1 MNYGFVKVAAAVPR
15 VKVAD
20 CKFNSERLEG
30 LITIAEG
37 KGVQILTF
45 PEMCITG
52 YTCGDLFAQQLL
64 LEQAEMALIQIL
76 NSTRQLDIISI
87 LGMPVV
93 VNSTVINAAVVI
105 QKGKIL
111 GVVPKTYLP
120 NYKEFYE
127 QRWFTSA
134 LQVSENSVRL
144 CGQIVPMG
152 NNLLFETAETT
163 FGIEICEDLWATVPP
178 SSSLALQGAE
188 IIFNLSADDE
198 GIGKHNYLCSLIS
211 QQSAR
216 CISGYVFSSSG
227 FGESTT
233 DVVFAGNGLIY
244 ENGYLLARS
253 ERFCMEEQLI
263 INEIDVECIRAERR
277 VNTTFAANK
286 ANCPGKEAV
295 RISTEFVNSKDLNL
309 TRTFNP
315 HPFVP
320 QGSELNSRCEEIF
333 SIQIA
338 GLLHTGAKTA
348 VIGISGGLDSTLAL
362 LVCVKTFDKLGLS
375 RKDILGITM
384 PGFGTTD
391 RTYHNAI
398 DLMNS
403 LGVSIREISIREA
416 CIQHFKDIGH
426 DLNIHDVTYE
436 NSQARER
443 TQILMDI
450 ANQTW
455 GMVIGTGDLSEL
467 ALGWATYNGDHMSM
481 YGVNAG
487 IPKTLVKH
495 LVQWVAENGMD
506 ETSKATL
513 LDIVDTPISPE
524 LIPADENGEIKQK
537 TEDLVG
543 PYELH
548 DFFLY
553 YFLRFGFRPSKIY
566 YLANI
571 AFKGNYDEETIKKK
585 VMSMYTDPD
594 HIKVSD
600 PGKIEGNCV
609 FTYLDAFCKPEHFE
623 KYLPE
628 YENLDALKAHYQR
641 GGLGD
646 VKVKRFLNSVMQEE
660 LAPIRERRL
669 EWQAKLPEVV
679 KILEEGTK
687 KAYATAEKTL
697 DEVKSSM
704 KINYFKDNSLI

>member
-93 VNSTVINAAVVI
+93 VSSTVINAAVVI

-253 ERFCMEEQLI
+253 ERFCLEEQLI

-338 GLLHTGAKTA
+338 GLAQRLLHTGARTA

-553 YFLRFGFRPSKIY
+553 YFLRFGF
-566 YLANI
+566 LAQT
-571 AFKGNYDEETIKKK
+571 AFSGVYDDETIKKWLQTFFRRFFNQQFKRSCLPDGPK
-585 VMSMYTDPD
+585 VGSISISPRGDWRMP
-594 HIKVSD
+594 SD
-600 PGKIEGNCV
+600 
-609 FTYLDAFCKPEHFE
+609 ASS
-623 KYLPE
+623 
-628 YENLDALKAHYQR
+628 AAWLKEIA
-641 GGLGD
+641 
-646 VKVKRFLNSVMQEE
+646 E
-660 LAPIRERRL
+660 L
-669 EWQAKLPEVV
+669 
-679 KILEEGTK
+679 
-687 KAYATAEKTL
+687 
-697 DEVKSSM
+697 
-704 KINYFKDNSLI
+704 

>member
-338 GLLHTGAKTA
+338 GLAQRLLHTGAKTA
-348 VIGISGGLDSTLAL
+348 VIGISGGLDSTIAL

-566 YLANI
+566 FLAQT
-571 AFKGNYDEETIKKK
+571 AFSGVYDDETIKKWLQTFFRRFFNQQFKRSCLPDGPK
-585 VMSMYTDPD
+585 VGSISISPRGDWRMP
-594 HIKVSD
+594 SD
-600 PGKIEGNCV
+600 
-609 FTYLDAFCKPEHFE
+609 ASS
-623 KYLPE
+623 
-628 YENLDALKAHYQR
+628 AAWLKEIA
-641 GGLGD
+641 
-646 VKVKRFLNSVMQEE
+646 E
-660 LAPIRERRL
+660 L
-669 EWQAKLPEVV
+669 
-679 KILEEGTK
+679 
-687 KAYATAEKTL
+687 
-697 DEVKSSM
+697 
-704 KINYFKDNSLI
+704 

>member
-253 ERFCMEEQLI
+253 ERFCLEEQLI

-286 ANCPGKEAV
+286 ANCPGKEAI

-309 TRTFNP
+309 TRTFNL

-338 GLLHTGAKTA
+338 GLAQRLLHTGAKTA

-566 YLANI
+566 FLAQT
-571 AFKGNYDEETIKKK
+571 AFSGVYDDETIKKWLQTFFRRFFNQQFKRSCLPDGPK
-585 VMSMYTDPD
+585 VGSISISPRGDWRMP
-594 HIKVSD
+594 SD
-600 PGKIEGNCV
+600 
-609 FTYLDAFCKPEHFE
+609 ASS
-623 KYLPE
+623 
-628 YENLDALKAHYQR
+628 AAWLKEIA
-641 GGLGD
+641 
-646 VKVKRFLNSVMQEE
+646 E
-660 LAPIRERRL
+660 L
-669 EWQAKLPEVV
+669 
-679 KILEEGTK
+679 
-687 KAYATAEKTL
+687 
-697 DEVKSSM
+697 
-704 KINYFKDNSLI
+704 